1 MSGFGPSSTSAKRAA
16 ADPTKHVNYVLGMV
30 LGVDDFIQDFAY
42 QSERDRWQMRDLI
55 GYGTAWGLAVTTGLG
70 ARGPEV
76 RVSPGTA
83 LSPRGQLVRVT
94 PAQCASLNDWLK
106 AQGPAIEPNPDEFV
120 RVWVVLSYRECLTDP
135 VPVPGEPCRSEDDAM
150 APSRV
155 TDDFKL
161 ELRLT
166 PPQEPTEEQAVRD
179 LVRWLRTHVVP
190 VGDDTPSGDVTSE
203 ADFLTALRAAVVQ
216 PVPLAPETDWLDDA
230 AAPMKVPAALVEGY
244 LRSALRV
251 WVTELRALWRPNWLG
266 EAQGCQQPVSAEP
279 DSDVD
284 CVLLAAVDVHVS
296 KELGSTDWVVKAE
309 APLTLHE
316 DERPYLLHL
325 RLLQEWALAGPL
337 RDASAV
343 HHPPALPAYQIVAA
357 GTLPL
362 VTFVD
367 SNVQGYNNLRIDKVE
382 KGGARLTFDGYQYK
396 PEAWQYVVKV
406 GLQEDESLGLTM
418 PGVTVMALDADGIR
432 VRIREKGDLLDETRM
447 ASMGLIVE
455 VSQYFASAGPT
466 LKTAR
471 ASEPPAPSAPPSR
484 ASSRA
489 RRTGGGR

>member
-55 GYGTAWGLAVTTGLG
+55 GYGTAWGLAVTTGTG
-70 ARGPEV
+70 TRSPEV
-76 RVSPGTA
+76 RVSPGAA

-106 AQGPAIEPNPDEFV
+106 AQGTAITPNEDEVV

-179 LVRWLRTHVVP
+179 LVRWLRTHIVP
-190 VGDDTPSGDVTSE
+190 MGEDTPAAELKTE
-203 ADFLTALRAAVVQ
+203 AEFLTALRAAVV
-216 PVPLAPETDWLDDA
+216 PPSPLGPETDWLDDA
-230 AAPMKVPAALVEGY
+230 SAPMKVPAAQVEGY
-244 LRSALRV
+244 LRAALRV
-251 WVTELRALWRPNWLG
+251 WVTELRALWRPHWLG

-296 KELGSTDWVVKAE
+296 KELGSPDWVVKEE
-309 APLTLHE
+309 APLPVIE

-325 RLLQEWALAGPL
+325 RLLQEWALAGPSW
-337 RDASAV
+337 DTSAV

-362 VTFVD
+362 AAFGDT
-367 SNVQGYNNLRIDKVE
+367 NVQGYNNLRIDKVS
-382 KGGARLTFDGYQYK
+382 KGFARLTFDGYQYK

-406 GLQEDESLGLTM
+406 GLQEDEALGLVM
-418 PGVTVMALDADGIR
+418 PSVTVLALDADGISI
-432 VRIREKGDLLDETRM
+432 RIREKEDPLDEARM

-455 VSQYFASAGPT
+455 VSQYFAGAAPT

-471 ASEPPAPSAPPSR
+471 AQVPPTRAPG
-484 ASSRA
+484 RA
-489 RRTGGGR
+489 RRSGGGR

>member
-1 MSGFGPSSTSAKRAA
+1 MSGFGPSSTSAKRTA

-42 QSERDRWQMRDLI
+42 LAERDRWQARDLL

-83 LSPRGQLVRVT
+83 LSPRGQLLRVT

-106 AQGPAIEPNPDEFV
+106 AQGTAITPNEDEAV

-190 VGDDTPSGDVTSE
+190 VGDDTPAGDVTSE
-203 ADFLTALRAAVVQ
+203 ADFLTALRAAVV
-216 PVPLAPETDWLDDA
+216 PPSPMGPETDWLDDA
-230 AAPMKVPAALVEGY
+230 AAPMKVPATQVEGH
-244 LRSALRV
+244 LRAALRV

-284 CVLLAAVDVHVS
+284 CVLLAAVDVHVV
-296 KELGSTDWVVKAE
+296 KELGSPDWVVKTE
-309 APLTLHE
+309 APLPVIE

-337 RDASAV
+337 QDTSAV

-357 GTLPL
+357 GTLPIAAFGN
-362 VTFVD
+362 T
-367 SNVQGYNNLRIDKVE
+367 NVQGYNNLRIDKVA
-382 KGGARLTFDGYQYK
+382 KGFARLTFDGYQYK

-406 GLQEDESLGLTM
+406 GLQEAEGLGLAM
-418 PGVTVMALDADGIR
+418 PTVTVLAQDSDGIQIR
-432 VRIREKGDLLDETRM
+432 LREKQDPMAEATM
-447 ASMGLIVE
+447 ASMAVIVE
-455 VSQYFASAGPT
+455 VSQYFAGAPAVKS
-466 LKTAR
+466 LR
-471 ASEPPAPSAPPSR
+471 APPPPSR
-484 ASSRA
+484 APSRA
-489 RRTGGGR
+489 RRSGGGR